1 MLHPYSQ
8 LIQVH
13 FSLLT
18 NQMNWWQYNS
28 SHCRLGNFRIAF
40 FDVRNVFAFNFR
52 NATKWWILNVR
63 VTIFLTFNF
72 RRLSNWWR
80 IFNSENFPIYGIK
93 TTSIVKNVV
102 NNTVFEK
109 GSYTSQRLFCHV
121 FWLHQSIQLMLRAEV
136 TSMNTW
142 CIYEDYTSLAMQRL
156 LQGGCSFIDK

>member
-8 LIQVH
+8 LVQVH

-40 FDVRNVFAFNFR
+40 FHVRNVFAFNFR
-52 NATKWWILNVR
+52 NATKWWILNVC
-63 VTIFLTFNF
+63 VTIFRTFNF

-80 IFNSENFPIYGIK
+80 IFNSENFLIYGIR

-102 NNTVFEK
+102 NNHSFWKRQLHKSKIILLCILITSEHSAYVK
-109 GSYTSQRLFCHV
+109 GGGHKHEYLMYLWRLHFSISMTT
-121 FWLHQSIQLMLRAEV
+121 LH
-136 TSMNTW
+136 
-142 CIYEDYTSLAMQRL
+142 
-156 LQGGCSFIDK
+156 